1 MSATDLDLRIRVD
14 RRPLYL
20 LALEKLDAL
29 LEQGEYRAHDQLPP
43 ERELAE
49 LLGISRGTLRE
60 ALRVAQQ
67 QGLIVQ
73 RHGAGTF
80 VANPRIVT
88 ENGLAALESLDT
100 LAARHGWDCQ
110 SLDVMIEE
118 RPLEAHAA
126 KALDREVGSPATYVS
141 RVKTINDQRVAY
153 LVDICPAETVPIEE
167 IQSLFEGSML
177 DLLRAYPGLT
187 VDHAWCYILSVC
199 ADEEIADKM
208 GMPAGRSL
216 LLTEETVYSAD
227 QIPLEFSYN
236 YFASDFFRFFIIRSL

>member
-1 MSATDLDLRIRVD
+1 MVATELDLRVKVD

-20 LALEKLDAL
+20 LALEKLQAL
-29 LEQGEYRAHDQLPP
+29 LEQGGYRAHDKLPA
-43 ERELAE
+43 ERDLAE

-80 VANPRIVT
+80 VADPRVVT

-110 SLDVMIEE
+110 SLDVCIEE
-118 RPLEAHAA
+118 RRLEPHAA
-126 KALDREVGSPATYVS
+126 EALDREVGSPATYVS
-141 RVKTINDQRVAY
+141 RVKTINGERVAY
-153 LVDICPAETVPIEE
+153 LVDICPRDTLPMREIEAR
-167 IQSLFEGSML
+167 FEGSML
-177 DLLRAYPGLT
+177 DLLRECPEVT

-199 ADEEIADKM
+199 ADQEVATKM
-208 GMPAGRSL
+208 KVATGQSL
-216 LLTEETVYSAD
+216 LLTEETVYSAG
-227 QIPLEFSYN
+227 QMPLEFSYN
-236 YFASDFFRFFIIRSL
+236 YFASDFFRFFVIRSL